1 MSCSTLEHKKRDS
14 ERLAFQ
20 IVDDSVDTKS
30 PPDAVLSNGE
40 YVDKYR
46 IVGQLG
52 RGGMAD
58 IYEASDTHLRRR
70 VALKVLRP
78 KAVEVPAHRFE
89 QEVRSLLALNH
100 PNVVTIHDFGKDRD
114 LFYMAL
120 ELLRGETLRE
130 RLARAVLFRRE
141 VVCYARQ
148 IAEGL
153 AAAHKQRIV
162 HRDLKPE
169 NIFVT
174 TTGRIKILD
183 FGLSKQ
189 SAPFD
194 ACHGSDSGMLIGTL
208 AYMAPEQ
215 LRCEPADHRADIF
228 AFGTI
233 LIEMLTRRNPFRCDS
248 PADTIA
254 AILEKE
260 PFQPSPRHHTNPV
273 IDGVALDC
281 VQKRRENRTQSAHD
295 VASMLRNHA
304 GFVSFG

>member
-1 MSCSTLEHKKRDS
+1 MSPSTLEHKKRDS
-14 ERLAFQ
+14 EELTFQ
-20 IVDDSVDTKS
+20 IVDDSVGAKS
-30 PPDAVLSNGE
+30 PEDAVLSNGE
-40 YVDKYR
+40 YLDKYR
-46 IVGQLG
+46 IVGRLG

-70 VALKVLRP
+70 IALKVLRP
-78 KAVEVPAHRFE
+78 EVAEHSAHRSRFE
-89 QEVRSLLALNH
+89 QEARSLLALNH

-114 LFYMAL
+114 LFYIVL
-120 ELLRGETLRE
+120 ELLRGETLRQ
-130 RLARAVLFRRE
+130 RLERAVIFRRE

-153 AAAHKQRIV
+153 AAAHKRGIV

-169 NIFVT
+169 NIFIT

-189 SAPFD
+189 SAPFE
-194 ACHGSDSGMLIGTL
+194 ARHGSDSGMLIGTL

-215 LRCEPADHRADIF
+215 LRRESTDHRADIF

-233 LIEMLTRRNPFRCDS
+233 LIEMLTRRHPFRCES

-260 PFQPSPRHHTNPV
+260 PFKPSPPHHANQV
-273 IDGVALDC
+273 IDRVALDC
-281 VQKRRENRTQSAHD
+281 VQKRRENRA
-295 VASMLRNHA
+295 
-304 GFVSFG
+304 